1 MDWDTVYERNSVERI
16 KRDRAPLG
24 IRDELPALVAQG
36 YERMAEE
43 DVVRLQWW
51 GLYHDKPKIG
61 TFMLRVKIPAGVL
74 TPAKLRRIGE
84 VANRYGRGDAEL
96 TTRQCVQIHWLE
108 LGALA
113 DVFADLEDAGITSAG
128 GCGDTVRNITGC
140 PMTGLAADEL
150 FDSTPVID
158 AATRE
163 FYGNPDW
170 ANLPRKHKYSIASC
184 PDRCNAPEINC
195 VSLVGV
201 VHEGREGYGV
211 LVGGGLASVPRIA
224 RDLGVFVPKED
235 AVEILG
241 AVTSVWSEDLKYRM
255 SRVKAR
261 LKFMVD
267 DIGVDGMLERVEAKL
282 GRSLER
288 FELPAI
294 DAQPSAHVGVHAQRQ
309 DGLSSIGVPVRLGLT
324 SGDQLIAVAD
334 LAEELGGDVR
344 LTRQQNLVVTGVP
357 NERVDETVG
366 RLAAVGL
373 PLETNEIWANSIA
386 CTGEPHC
393 NFSVGETKTRLQTLV
408 EHLESTFGPQVG
420 DLRLHLDGCPHA
432 CAQHWVGDLGFQA
445 TTGKDEDGNR
455 ISAYDIFV
463 RGSLGPAPAVGG
475 SLFRRVPSR
484 QLESAVEG
492 LVRGW
497 IDERGDG
504 RDVHRLP
511 AAPVRR
517 RARRSRR
524 SRAGEEAGGG
534 MTVLLD
540 ELDAGELSIR
550 FEGEEPQA
558 LLEWALGE
566 FGSSIAISTAFQID
580 GSVLI
585 DMAYAIDP
593 SVRVF
598 SVDTGRLPD
607 ETLAFADTLRT
618 RYPDLQLEVLR
629 PEPEHVERLVQLKGP
644 DLFRDSVENRLLC
657 CNVRKVRR

>member
-1 MDWDTVYERNSVERI
+1 MDWPAVYERNSVERI
-16 KRDRAPLG
+16 KRDKPPLG
-24 IRDELPALVAQG
+24 IREELPALVAQG
-36 YERMAEE
+36 YEAMAEE

-61 TFMLRVKIPAGVL
+61 TFMLRVKIPAGIL
-74 TPAKLRRIGE
+74 SPAKLRRIGE

-96 TTRQCVQIHWLE
+96 TTRQCIQIHWLE
-108 LGALA
+108 LSALA

-140 PMTGLAADEL
+140 PVSGLLADEL

-158 AATRE
+158 AATDE
-163 FYGNPDW
+163 FYGNPAW

-224 RDLGVFVPKED
+224 RDLGIFVPKED
-235 AVEILG
+235 AIEILG

-267 DIGVDGMLERVEAKL
+267 DLGPDGVLERVETKL
-282 GRSLER
+282 GRTLER
-288 FELPAI
+288 LTLPPI
-294 DAQPSAHVGVHAQRQ
+294 TAQPSAHIGVHAQRQ
-309 DGLSSIGVPVRLGLT
+309 DGLSTIGVPVRLGLAP
-324 SGDQLIAVAD
+324 GDQLIAVAD
-334 LAEELGGDVR
+334 LADELGGDIR
-344 LTRQQNLVVTGVP
+344 LTRQQNLIVTGVP
-357 NERVDETVG
+357 NERVDETLA
-366 RLAAVGL
+366 RLAELGL

-393 NFSVGETKTRLQTLV
+393 NFSVGETKTRLETLV

-455 ISAYDIFV
+455 VSAYDIFV
-463 RGSLGPAPAVGG
+463 RGSLGPQPAIGG
-475 SLFRRVPSR
+475 SLFRRIPSER
-484 QLESAVEG
+484 LEPAVEG

-497 IDERGDG
+497 IDS
-504 RDVHRLP
+504 RDEGETFTDFQRRL
-511 AAPVRR
+511 
-517 RARRSRR
+517 SD
-524 SRAGEEAGGG
+524 
-534 MTVLLD
+534 D
-540 ELDAGELSIR
+540 ELGALAGL
-550 FEGEEPQA
+550 EP
-558 LLEWALGE
+558 
-566 FGSSIAISTAFQID
+566 TRK
-580 GSVLI
+580 
-585 DMAYAIDP
+585 
-593 SVRVF
+593 RV
-598 SVDTGRLPD
+598 
-607 ETLAFADTLRT
+607 AA
-618 RYPDLQLEVLR
+618 
-629 PEPEHVERLVQLKGP
+629 
-644 DLFRDSVENRLLC
+644 
-657 CNVRKVRR
+657 